1 MTPEDADPK
10 QEKSTLPDDSHADTN
25 TEETKISAPEADVAS

>member
-10 QEKSTLPDDSHADTN
+10 QEKSTLPDDGHADTN

>member
-10 QEKSTLPDDSHADTN
+10 QEKSSSPGSHADTDPV
-25 TEETKISAPEADVAS
+25 EDKISVAEADVAS